1 MKCKFKQLEAAM
13 SHFRY
18 SLPSDQ
24 EVDVEVT
31 AREESFEQGVVL
43 SCITMVVSYTKKP
56 SSYDSD
62 TQGNKTITRTIEVFP
77 DSENRNPIVTHTE
90 RYELKKN

>member
-18 SLPSDQ
+18 SLPSDTDA
-24 EVDVEVT
+24 EVEIT
-31 AREESFEQGVVL
+31 TREESFENNVVL
-43 SCITMVVSYTKKP
+43 SCVTMIVTYDRKP
-56 SSYDSD
+56 SSYESE
-62 TQGNKTITRTIEVFP
+62 TQGMKTITRTIEVFP